1 MKRKLILSICA
12 ALPMLVFAGCGG
24 ASSTSESQSGNA
36 AESQMEVQ
44 ASSEAAG
51 GAVIVG
57 TNSNL
62 FRVEKNLLISDNL
75 PIVVDFNATWCPPCK
90 RFAPIFDAVAEK
102 FKGQALFVS
111 IDTDEYP
118 EIANAY
124 GISSIPT
131 TVYIMG
137 GGQELGKEVG
147 LLTEEQF
154 TDFVN
159 QLVETSAGESGS
171 L

>member
-1 MKRKLILSICA
+1 
-12 ALPMLVFAGCGG
+12 MLVFASCGG
-24 ASSTSESQSGNA
+24 ASSTSESQGGNPT
-36 AESQMEVQ
+36 ESQMEMQ
-44 ASSEAAG
+44 ATSEAAG
-51 GAVIVG
+51 DAVIVG
-57 TNSNL
+57 TNSKL

-111 IDTDEYP
+111 IDTDQYP

-137 GGQELGKEVG
+137 GGQELGKQVG

-159 QLVETSAGESGS
+159 QLIATSAGESGS